1 MLFTKNNKQEIEKL
15 YEEDYYLWIQT
26 QIELLKERN
35 WELVD
40 IDNLVEELESMGR
53 SEIRSLSSY
62 LGVLFAHLYKWDYFP
77 NNRTRSWLNSI
88 YYSREEILYLLKEQ
102 PSLKS
107 KLNDVIN
114 KGWLE
119 AKKIIAKDTDIDYRT
134 LPESCPYSYDDAM
147 KRELEL

>member
-1 MLFTKNNKQEIEKL
+1 MRILSKQEIEKL

>member
-1 MLFTKNNKQEIEKL
+1 MRTLSKQEIEKL

-119 AKKIIAKDTDIDYRT
+119 AKKIISKDTDIDYRT

>member
-1 MLFTKNNKQEIEKL
+1 
-15 YEEDYYLWIQT
+15 
-26 QIELLKERN
+26 
-35 WELVD
+35 
-40 IDNLVEELESMGR
+40 MGR

-88 YYSREEILYLLKEQ
+88 YYSRKDIQKLIKKQ

-107 KLNDVIN
+107 KLEEAIED
-114 KGWLE
+114 GWDE

>member
-40 IDNLVEELESMGR
+40 INNLVEELESMGR

-62 LGVLFAHLYKWDYFP
+62 LGVLFAHLYKWDHFS

-88 YYSREEILYLLKEQ
+88 YYSRKDIQKLLKKQ

-107 KLNDVIN
+107 KLEEAIED
-114 KGWLE
+114 GWDE

>member
-1 MLFTKNNKQEIEKL
+1 
-15 YEEDYYLWIQT
+15 
-26 QIELLKERN
+26 
-35 WELVD
+35 
-40 IDNLVEELESMGR
+40 MGR

-134 LPESCPYSYDDAM
+134 LPEFCPYSYDDAM